1 VTSVLAAISDR
12 DALASVAVRKIVAQS
27 EDVHAEGG
35 RPLDSPLRRAVACA
49 VIRNPWAGRGFVD
62 DLWDEMNRVGA
73 VLSQALG
80 TRLVALMGGSD
91 ALLGFGKCA
100 VVGVA
105 GDIEH
110 GSGIIHGPAFGP
122 PFRDMVEGS
131 SPIPFIECRSTAGV
145 TVSIPTGHK
154 TARATRAFY
163 QGVDFGL
170 ADAPHPDEIAIA
182 IAVVSGPRP
191 HARIGDLTT
200 DAEWAAR
207 AAGDGRS

>member
-1 VTSVLAAISDR
+1 VTSAVEAPRDA
-12 DALASVAVRKIVAQS
+12 DALASVAVRKIVTQT

-35 RPLDSPLRRAVACA
+35 RPAGQPLRRAVACA
-49 VIRNPWAGRGFVD
+49 VIRNPWAGRGFVE
-62 DLWDEMNRVGA
+62 DLWDDMNRVGA
-73 VLSQALG
+73 VLSRELG
-80 TRLVALMGGSD
+80 SRLIELMGGSD
-91 ALLGFGKCA
+91 AILGFGKCA
-100 VVGVA
+100 VVGTA
-105 GDIEH
+105 GELEH

-131 SPIPFIECRSTAGV
+131 SPIPFVECRSAAGL

-163 QGVDFGL
+163 QAVDFGL
-170 ADAPHPDEIAIA
+170 TDAPHPEEIAIA
-182 IAVVSGPRP
+182 LAVVSGPRP

-207 AAGDGRS
+207 AAGNGRA

>member
-1 VTSVLAAISDR
+1 MTTPMQAPGDA
-12 DALASVAVRKIVAQS
+12 DALASVGARKIVTQA

-35 RPLDSPLRRAVACA
+35 RPVEKPMRRAVACA
-49 VIRNPWAGRGFVD
+49 VIGNPWAGRGFVE
-62 DLWDEMNRVGA
+62 DLWEEMNRVGA
-73 VLSQALG
+73 LLSHALG
-80 TRLVALMGGSD
+80 SRLIALMGSSD
-91 ALLGFGKCA
+91 AILGFGKCA
-100 VVGVA
+100 VVGTA
-105 GDIEH
+105 GEIEH

-122 PFRDMVEGS
+122 PFRDMVAGS
-131 SPIPFIECRSTAGV
+131 SPIPFVECRSGPGL

-163 QGVDFGL
+163 QAVDFGL
-170 ADAPHPDEIAIA
+170 TDAPHPDEIAIA

-207 AAGDGRS
+207 AAGNGRA